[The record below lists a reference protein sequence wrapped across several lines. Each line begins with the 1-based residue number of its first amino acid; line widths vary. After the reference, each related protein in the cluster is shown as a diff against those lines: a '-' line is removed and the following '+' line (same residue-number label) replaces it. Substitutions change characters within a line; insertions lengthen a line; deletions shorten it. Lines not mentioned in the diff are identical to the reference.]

1 MLHHCSSSFLAEQL
15 NPKTALFLS
24 SFHTNLDAEG
34 ALAVVEVVD
43 VVDATVWGADCC
55 WSGWVVEAVLGWAG
69 TADGE
74 EGDHGLGRGEV
85 FSVPCW
91 GLEFGLDPGPVPKN
105 YTKHCI

>member
-43 VVDATVWGADCC
+43 VVDATV
-55 WSGWVVEAVLGWAG
+55 
-69 TADGE
+69 
-74 EGDHGLGRGEV
+74 
-85 FSVPCW
+85 
-91 GLEFGLDPGPVPKN
+91 
-105 YTKHCI
+105 

>member
-43 VVDATVWGADCC
+43 VVDATVWGADGC

-105 YTKHCI
+105 YTKHRI